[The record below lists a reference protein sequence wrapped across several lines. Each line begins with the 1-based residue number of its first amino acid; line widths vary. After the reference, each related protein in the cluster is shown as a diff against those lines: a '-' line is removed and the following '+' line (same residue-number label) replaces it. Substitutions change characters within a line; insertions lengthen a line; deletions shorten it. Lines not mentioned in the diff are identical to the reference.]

1 MPRTTKGYWA
11 TVNPLV
17 VHGGCDQGY
26 CKKIMKI
33 KNIIFDWAGVINDS
47 IHNVY
52 NVAMLVFEHYGVK
65 RLTLDEFRESWD
77 QPYMVFY
84 EKFIPGITLEEETK
98 IYKREIMK
106 CPPNIPFPGSI
117 EMLHFLKDSG
127 KNMIIYSGDIKE
139 TIFEEIKRFGA
150 ENIFS
155 EVNHDVHDKFQFVE
169 EILKRNEFDRS
180 KTIFIGD
187 TTHEIEVGK
196 KAGILTGAVTW
207 GYMSESRL
215 KTYSPDY
222 LFTEMDQL
230 KQLA

>member
-1 MPRTTKGYWA
+1 MRPR
-11 TVNPLV
+11 
-17 VHGGCDQGY
+17 
-26 CKKIMKI
+26 I
-33 KNIIFDWAGVINDS
+33 KNIIFDWAGVISDN

-52 NVAMLVFEHYGVK
+52 NVSMVVFEHFDAK
-65 RLTLDEFRESWD
+65 RLTLDEFREAWD
-77 QPYMVFY
+77 QPYMIFY
-84 EKFIPGITLEEETK
+84 EKFIPGITLEQETE
-98 IYKREIMK
+98 IFKREIVK
-106 CPPNIPFPGSI
+106 CPPTKSFPGSI
-117 EMLHFLKDSG
+117 EMLHDLKKAE

-155 EVNHDVHDKFQFVE
+155 EVNYNVHDKYEFVE
-169 EILKRNEFDRS
+169 EILERNKFDRS

-215 KTYSPDY
+215 QSYNPDY
-222 LFTEMDQL
+222 LFTEMNQL
-230 KQLA
+230 KQLAK